1 MLLNKFF
8 RYFERLLKIRKLIK
22 EEVNISEEYIEKKV
36 VLNSLRWLADSFI
49 MEVNL
54 AIILIKSGYCVDII
68 VDDGRFEHNDTILFD
83 QEKSIKYYKLIF
95 FKNKLRRKLEFF
107 IWNLLIGRIS
117 NRFNFIKVSNINRT
131 ISYDGKDY
139 DSYVK
144 ESLIRFFQTDI
155 LTNSELYKWYKEI
168 TIKNAII
175 SQKIGI
181 YSNGELSKNK
191 KSIFLT
197 SHGIYSLWGPA
208 FKKINFNNRKIVYGP
223 NFYQRKSISFF
234 NHIHQV
240 TNSENSLIKFLTK
253 DFEKTKK
260 DRVREYVE
268 NRFLFKEK
276 DTKIYFADQ
285 SKNKYKIKDRSK
297 FPGKVFVA
305 YPNIVWDGNVY
316 ERNNLFETISDWLIQ
331 ILDHFKKNNNNSLI
345 IRFHPAETTWFKGT
359 KTFESILKDH
369 LIGIEEFNNIAVIS
383 SSDTFNSYNLFKN
396 YSDFTLV
403 YDGIIALES
412 TFLNVPVVFAANGR
426 FNVDDYGIQ
435 FDSQE
440 EYMEFLSNPKEY
452 DRINN
457 DVIIAEKLIYYYMFL
472 NSRYFPVLDND
483 YSDFGIDTDVF
494 IKDKSIL
501 KESCKSVIEG
511 INQCL

>member
-1 MLLNKFF
+1 M
-8 RYFERLLKIRKLIK
+8 
-22 EEVNISEEYIEKKV
+22 S
-36 VLNSLRWLADSFI
+36 
-49 MEVNL
+49 
-54 AIILIKSGYCVDII
+54 
-68 VDDGRFEHNDTILFD
+68 
-83 QEKSIKYYKLIF
+83 
-95 FKNKLRRKLEFF
+95 
-107 IWNLLIGRIS
+107 
-117 NRFNFIKVSNINRT
+117 
-131 ISYDGKDY
+131 
-139 DSYVK
+139 
-144 ESLIRFFQTDI
+144 
-155 LTNSELYKWYKEI
+155 
-168 TIKNAII
+168 
-175 SQKIGI
+175 
-181 YSNGELSKNK
+181 
-191 KSIFLT
+191 
-197 SHGIYSLWGPA
+197 
-208 FKKINFNNRKIVYGP
+208 
-223 NFYQRKSISFF
+223 
-234 NHIHQV
+234 
-240 TNSENSLIKFLTK
+240 K

-369 LIGIEEFNNIAVIS
+369 LIGSEEFNNIAVIS

-483 YSDFGIDTDVF
+483 DSDFGIDTDVF

>member
-1 MLLNKFF
+1 M
-8 RYFERLLKIRKLIK
+8 
-22 EEVNISEEYIEKKV
+22 
-36 VLNSLRWLADSFI
+36 
-49 MEVNL
+49 
-54 AIILIKSGYCVDII
+54 
-68 VDDGRFEHNDTILFD
+68 
-83 QEKSIKYYKLIF
+83 
-95 FKNKLRRKLEFF
+95 
-107 IWNLLIGRIS
+107 
-117 NRFNFIKVSNINRT
+117 
-131 ISYDGKDY
+131 
-139 DSYVK
+139 
-144 ESLIRFFQTDI
+144 
-155 LTNSELYKWYKEI
+155 
-168 TIKNAII
+168 
-175 SQKIGI
+175 
-181 YSNGELSKNK
+181 
-191 KSIFLT
+191 
-197 SHGIYSLWGPA
+197 GPS

-240 TNSENSLIKFLTK
+240 TNSENSLIKFLSK

-412 TFLNVPVVFAANGR
+412 TF
-426 FNVDDYGIQ
+426 
-435 FDSQE
+435 
-440 EYMEFLSNPKEY
+440 
-452 DRINN
+452 
-457 DVIIAEKLIYYYMFL
+457 
-472 NSRYFPVLDND
+472 
-483 YSDFGIDTDVF
+483 
-494 IKDKSIL
+494 
-501 KESCKSVIEG
+501 
-511 INQCL
+511 